1 MAVDFDRLTV
11 KSARLIL
18 VKREVAMHHREDGED
33 VYIGVDNELVGVSIV
48 PYLVSALVSCIVCI
62 VIYRSALHV
71 YKARN
76 NVGGKLDV
84 ERCST
89 TSLRCS

>member
-1 MAVDFDRLTV
+1 MNDYVDRLIV

-18 VKREVAMHHREDGED
+18 VKREVAMHHRKDGED
-33 VYIGVDNELVGVSIV
+33 VYIGVDNELVWVSKV
-48 PYLVSALVSCIVCI
+48 LYLAAAVASCIVCI
-62 VIYRSALHV
+62 VIYRSAFHV